1 MISVAVLEVREAQGV
16 FFLCMQSIAENQEQ
30 LKDPSISMGRR
41 GQLERSVK
49 LWKHAIQSSQELI
62 VSFDSALQGESCR
75 LKCPSSGGQ
84 MFSET
89 FFHSCVTPH
98 CWITLNANIDS
109 YALVQNL

>member
-1 MISVAVLEVREAQGV
+1 MC

-84 MFSET
+84 CFLKHFAILVLPLIVGS
-89 FFHSCVTPH
+89 HSMQ
-98 CWITLNANIDS
+98 ILIAMLLYRIFN
-109 YALVQNL
+109 